1 MVNRPGGPVG
11 GALRL
16 VTTAGA
22 VIGGGFLA
30 VSFVSS
36 AFLGAFRSWA
46 EANRKKTARSCR
58 ICKGR
63 GFTKCRLCKGNS
75 VIHWSPLLDPVVKKP
90 CLCPTCDGN
99 KVQRCLNC
107 VGKGYV

>member
-1 MVNRPGGPVG
+1 MVDRPGGPRG
-11 GALRL
+11 PLPL

-22 VIGGGFLA
+22 VIVGGILA

-36 AFLGAFRSWA
+36 AFLGAFRSLS
-46 EANRKKTARSCR
+46 EANRKMTAPPCR

-63 GFTKCRLCKGNS
+63 GFTECRLCKRSS